1 MIRMTLKLFAI
12 LLVLVGSLAITTL
25 TVVDRNH
32 YQNRAFYQEMNLR
45 LDSLARAFELQ
56 PNADSLQIGWS
67 RVNITPAQKVPLAG
81 YGARDPKEMTGI
93 HDSSYVR
100 TVIFRKGEEKI
111 AVVTADLLIIHPE
124 LSKAVLSGLPAGW
137 SPEQI
142 YFTASH
148 THSGQGGWAPGL
160 VGGLF
165 AGDFDAARIGFLA
178 LKMIESIQ
186 KAGDSLRP
194 GEISV
199 GELSVDDLVK
209 NRLAKEKGIE
219 DPWMKVIQLRKG
231 AEKGVL
237 VFYSAHA
244 TCFGQD
250 FSLLSGDFPA
260 RFNLLMETDSAIT
273 FSAYGASAV
282 GSMGP
287 EVVGTDQGQ
296 NAEKIAQELRQQVT
310 LFSLLGAGYREVPAL
325 SSFRLSVPLPDPAFK
340 ISKHLALRPYLFKWA
355 FGDYPHYVS
364 VMIVGETIFVG
375 MPCDF
380 SGELAVPL
388 YEKARTLGYQ
398 LIITSFNG
406 DYAGYVIRDEWYDLP
421 KYEARTM
428 SWYGPYAGQYFTE
441 IINRIIDTIDENY
454 QTDTPDR

>member
-12 LLVLVGSLAITTL
+12 LLVLIGALAIATL

-32 YQNRAFYQEMNLR
+32 YEKRPFYREMDLR
-45 LDSLARAFELQ
+45 LDSLAEAFALQ
-56 PNADSLQIGWS
+56 PNQDSLHIGWS
-67 RVNITPAQKVPLAG
+67 RVNITPTEKVPLAG

-93 HDSSYVR
+93 HDSSFVR
-100 TVIFRKGEEKI
+100 TVVFQKGSQKV

-124 LSKAVLSGLPAGW
+124 LSRAVWRGLPAGW
-137 SPEQI
+137 SSDQI

-148 THSGQGGWAPGL
+148 THSGQGGWAPGT
-160 VGGLF
+160 VGRLF
-165 AGDFDAARIGFLA
+165 AGDFDASRVDFLTSKI
-178 LKMIESIQ
+178 LQSIQ
-186 KAGDSLRP
+186 EASDALEP
-194 GEISV
+194 GEIAV
-199 GELSVDDLVK
+199 GELAVDDLVK
-209 NRLAKEKGIE
+209 NRLAKDKGIE

-231 AEKGVL
+231 VAKGFL

-244 TCFGQD
+244 TCFGSD
-250 FSLLSGDFPA
+250 FNQLSGDFPA
-260 RFNLLMETDSAIT
+260 RFNLLMEADSAIT

-287 EVVGTDQGQ
+287 DVPGAHPAGNV
-296 NAEKIAQELRQQVT
+296 EKIAEELRQQAV
-310 LFSLLGAGYREVPAL
+310 LFSLLGAGHRQVSAL
-325 SSFRLSVPLPDPAFK
+325 TSFRLSVPLPDPAFK

-355 FGDYPHYVS
+355 FGNYPHYVS
-364 VMIVGETIFVG
+364 VMVLGETLLIG

-388 YEKARTLGYQ
+388 YEKARALGYQ
-398 LIITSFNG
+398 LVITSFNG
-406 DYAGYVIRDEWYDLP
+406 DYAGYVIKDEWYDLP

-441 IINRIIDTIDENY
+441 IINRIISTIDENN
-454 QTDTPDR
+454 QTNTPDR